1 MAEAKKQEA
10 AYVPRLRKDYD
21 DRIVK
26 AMTEKFGYKNAM
38 QVPKLDKIVINMG
51 VGEATQENPQG
62 GLERREAPM
71 HVSKVA
77 IVDPKDGKATRV
89 RFETSK
95 DGKKV
100 RVAARSGE
108 KIDG

>member
-1 MAEAKKQEA
+1 MSAAKI
-10 AYVPRLRKDYD
+10 RKGDKV
-21 DRIVK
+21 IVLSGK
-26 AMTEKFGYKNAM
+26 DKGKTGDVTMSM
-38 QVPKLDKIVINMG
+38 PKDGKG
-51 VGEATQENPQG
+51 VVSGVNVATRHRKATQTNPQG
-62 GLERREAPM
+62 GLERKEAPM

-77 IVDPKDGKATRV
+77 ILDPKDGKATRV

>member
-1 MAEAKKQEA
+1 MRKIKKGDDVMVVAGKDKGKRGAVLRVVDAEHVVIEGANKVKKHQRPNPMRGLA
-10 AYVPRLRKDYD
+10 GG
-21 DRIVK
+21 IV
-26 AMTEKFGYKNAM
+26 EKEM
-38 QVPKLDKIVINMG
+38 PL
-51 VGEATQENPQG
+51 
-62 GLERREAPM
+62 

>member
-1 MAEAKKQEA
+1 MSAAKIRKGDKVIVLSGKDKGKTGEITA
-10 AYVPRLRKDYD
+10 AMPKDGK
-21 DRIVK
+21 V
-26 AMTEKFGYKNAM
+26 
-38 QVPKLDKIVINMG
+38 VVSG
-51 VGEATQENPQG
+51 VNIATRHKKATQTNPLG
-62 GLERREAPM
+62 GLERKEAPM
-71 HVSKVA
+71 HISKVA

-89 RFETSK
+89 RFDVSK

>member
-1 MAEAKKQEA
+1 MAAQKI
-10 AYVPRLRKDYD
+10 RKGDTVVVLSGRD
-21 DRIVK
+21 KGKTGEITRAMPKDGKVIVS
-26 AMTEKFGYKNAM
+26 
-38 QVPKLDKIVINMG
+38 G
-51 VGEATQENPQG
+51 VNIATRHRKATQTNPQG

-89 RFETSK
+89 RFETT